1 MNRYLK
7 QRHLFFS
14 AIAMAMGMLFFAMAI
29 VVWNLI
35 VVGWNSSS
43 SSFFNIY
50 QGTNNS
56 TSTENLLFVD
66 IQNVST

>member
-1 MNRYLK
+1 
-7 QRHLFFS
+7 
-14 AIAMAMGMLFFAMAI
+14 MAMGMLFFAMAI

-66 IQNVST
+66 IQNVSI